1 MSTYTMTEAEP
12 SSSGIELQ
20 SFSVPQSNTQSEQKL
35 GISDPEDIRTDTAP
49 PTEAVEALQRWN
61 SSRIQMWR
69 VFATFWAFFVVG
81 MNDGS
86 YGVSTFLTPF
96 PVSLL
101 ISPGSD
107 PSRMSPISEFVALKP
122 E

>member
-20 SFSVPQSNTQSEQKL
+20 SFSVPQSKSQSEQKL
-35 GISDPEDIRTDTAP
+35 GISDLEDIRTNTAP

-86 YGVSTFLTPF
+86 YGVSTLLTFFL
-96 PVSLL
+96 VSLL
-101 ISPGSD
+101 ISLGSD
-107 PSRMSPISEFVALKP
+107 PSRMSPISEFMALKP

>member
-1 MSTYTMTEAEP
+1 MSTYTITQAEP

-20 SFSVPQSNTQSEQKL
+20 SFSVPGSKSQSEQKL

-86 YGVSTFLTPF
+86 YGVSTPQPF
-96 PVSLL
+96 HVSLL
-101 ISPGSD
+101 ICLGSD
-107 PSRMSPISEFVALKP
+107 TSRMSTYLRGIDFET
-122 E
+122 

>member
-12 SSSGIELQ
+12 SSSDIELQ
-20 SFSVPQSNTQSEQKL
+20 SFSVPQSKSQSEQKL
-35 GISDPEDIRTDTAP
+35 GISDLEDIRTNTAP

-86 YGVSTFLTPF
+86 YGVSTFLAPF
-96 PVSLL
+96 PVLLL
-101 ISPGSD
+101 ISLGSD
-107 PSRMSPISEFVALKP
+107 PSRMSPISEFMALKP

>member
-1 MSTYTMTEAEP
+1 MSTYTMTQAEP
-12 SSSGIELQ
+12 SSSGIELH
-20 SFSVPQSNTQSEQKL
+20 SFSVPGSQSQSEQKL

-86 YGVSTFLTPF
+86 YGVSTFLTF
-96 PVSLL
+96 FLVSLL
-101 ISPGSD
+101 ISLGSD
-107 PSRMSPISEFVALKP
+107 PSRMSPISEFMALKP

>member
-1 MSTYTMTEAEP
+1 MSTYTMTQAEP

-20 SFSVPQSNTQSEQKL
+20 SFSVPGSQSQSEQKL

-61 SSRIQMWR
+61 SSQIQIWR

-86 YGVSTFLTPF
+86 YGVSTFLTF
-96 PVSLL
+96 FLVSLL
-101 ISPGSD
+101 ISLGSD
-107 PSRMSPISEFVALKP
+107 PSRMSPISEFMALKT

>member
-35 GISDPEDIRTDTAP
+35 GISDPEDIRTNTAP

-86 YGVSTFLTPF
+86 YGVSTFLAPF

-101 ISPGSD
+101 ISLGSD
-107 PSRMSPISEFVALKP
+107 PSRMSPISEFMALKP

>member
-1 MSTYTMTEAEP
+1 MSTYTMTQAEP

-20 SFSVPQSNTQSEQKL
+20 SFSVSGSQSQSEQKL

-86 YGVSTFLTPF
+86 YGVSTLLTFFL
-96 PVSLL
+96 VSLL
-101 ISPGSD
+101 ISLGSD
-107 PSRMSPISEFVALKP
+107 PSRMSPISEFMALKP

>member
-1 MSTYTMTEAEP
+1 MSTYTITQAEP
-12 SSSGIELQ
+12 RSSAIELQ
-20 SFSVPQSNTQSEQKL
+20 SFSAPESKSQSEQKL
-35 GISDPEDIRTDTAP
+35 RISDPEDVRTDTAP

-86 YGVSTFLTPF
+86 YGVSTFLAPF
-96 PVSLL
+96 PVLLL
-101 ISPGSD
+101 ISLGSD
-107 PSRMSPISEFVALKP
+107 PSRMSPISEFMALKP